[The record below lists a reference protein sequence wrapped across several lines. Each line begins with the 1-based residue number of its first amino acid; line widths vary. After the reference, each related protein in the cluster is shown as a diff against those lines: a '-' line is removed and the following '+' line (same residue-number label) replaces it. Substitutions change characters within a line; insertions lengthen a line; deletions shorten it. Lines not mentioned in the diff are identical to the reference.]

1 MALLGT
7 LRHLFTPHHTNN
19 HRAKVLH
26 IDALLTYVF
35 LFALFNLGTKML
47 HRAIPDVLGY
57 ATDIHVEQL
66 LAGTNAQ
73 RTAAGLSALTL
84 NQKLSVAAANKAAD
98 MFAKGYWAHNSPTGA
113 TPWEFISGAGYKY
126 TVAGENLAKNFG
138 NSQGVVDAW
147 MASPTHRANIVKSS
161 YREVGFAVVNGVLNG
176 EETTLVVQMF
186 GTAPGGA
193 LGAAAPSPVAV
204 KPVEVPV
211 EAAVA
216 EVPQPKADRPLA
228 DAAQPVAVI
237 PETVTKPAVSG
248 YQDVVIKPIF
258 NLPTVSRDIIITFMV
273 LLMGVLAID
282 AWIVKRHNIVRLT
295 GHNVAHFMFLSSLF
309 VLISGITRGSLL

>member
-1 MALLGT
+1 MAFLGT

-26 IDALLTYVF
+26 VDALLTYVF

-66 LAGTNAQ
+66 LASTNAQ
-73 RTAAGLSALTL
+73 RAAAGLSALTL

-138 NSQGVVDAW
+138 SSQGVVDAW
-147 MASPTHRANIVKSS
+147 MASPTHRANMVKSS

-186 GTAPGGA
+186 GTQPGGA
-193 LGAAAPSPVAV
+193 LGAVAPTPVAV
-204 KPVEVPV
+204 KPVEVPA

-216 EVPQPKADRPLA
+216 EAGP
-228 DAAQPVAVI
+228 AAQPAKVI

-258 NLPTVSRDIIITFMV
+258 NLPTLSRDIIITFMV

-295 GHNVAHFMFLSSLF
+295 GHNVAHFLFLSSLF